1 MMLSRDSSSIMLQTD
16 PDTSEKSTAV
26 LFQLRLVDAKRLRRL
41 IGYVSEE
48 DIVLLKEKLKGLIP

>member
-1 MMLSRDSSSIMLQTD
+1 MLSRDSSSIMLQTD
-16 PDTSEKSTAV
+16 PGTSEKSTAV
-26 LFQLRLVDAKRLRRL
+26 LSQLRLVDAKRLRRL